1 MPRPRC
7 RLNDVIGETCRK
19 QSRTNSPYC
28 STICKN
34 RYHYINNKNKE
45 KHTVPTTVQKST
57 ARGPRY
63 EEFCREW
70 ASSLEAKQYTHQQ
83 VADLMGIDRTTV
95 SKMWQAYQEDK
106 AIFEAQ
112 KDWEIA
118 EETVEALNDF
128 KDFRNRYFKT
138 ETGDL
143 YETADFHENWINHIV
158 DAIKNGKQQMILSP
172 PRHGKTDLLTHF
184 AVWQICKNP
193 NIRIMWV
200 GGNEDIAKNAV
211 GSVLDHLENNELLNE
226 EINGPGVKFQPKIR
240 SGKSWSSSQFTVG
253 TRTVTGIKSPTM
265 VAVGKGGKI
274 LSRDCDIIIADD
286 IEDHGTTIQP
296 SAREQTRQWWTTTLS
311 SRKEEHTAVV
321 VIGSRQHPEDLYN
334 FLLENPEFETIVEEA
349 HSTECILPELEIE
362 QHQECMLWPG
372 KRTYKWLMSQKNNAD
387 TTGGRAIFEMVY
399 LNKAFVEGI
408 TMFNS
413 EDIDQCRD
421 INRRIGHIPAGTH
434 LIAGLDPASTG
445 FQACVLWAA
454 NPDTGQL
461 YLVDIE
467 NEEGGGVIQAKK
479 SIQNWYEKYGLAHWV
494 IEENGFQR
502 AIRQDKDIKDYC
514 SRFGIYLEGHQT
526 QKNKFDPIYG
536 VGSMQQLFEQKLIN
550 LPYGDTESET
560 KSNIYRRQLIYFSSA
575 ASKASKAKNYKSDVV
590 MASWF
595 PLKVIRRL
603 GKERLAEV
611 GLDYKPSFGEWNLSD
626 MNESPWG

>member
-1 MPRPRC
+1 MSQPICKRNEYAGEQC
-7 RLNDVIGETCRK
+7 RRK
-19 QSRTNSPYC
+19 SVKGGKYC
-28 STICKN
+28 S
-34 RYHYINNKNKE
+34 
-45 KHTVPTTVQKST
+45 P
-57 ARGPRY
+57 G
-63 EEFCREW
+63 CRRRV
-70 ASSLEAKQYTHQQ
+70 SYLKSLEADKKVNNKGSHESKSRGLKYPEFVQYYAADIENKKKTHQQ
-83 VADLMGIDRTTV
+83 IADLLEIDRSQVTR
-95 SKMWQAYQEDK
+95 MYAAYLEDK
-106 AIFEAQ
+106 ENFEAQ
-112 KDWEIA
+112 QDWEIS
-118 EETVEALNDF
+118 EDTVKSLEDF

-158 DAIKNGKQQMILSP
+158 DAIQNGKQQMILSP

-349 HSTECILPELEIE
+349 HSTECVLPETEIE
-362 QHQECMLWPG
+362 LHQDCMLWAT

-399 LNKAFVEGI
+399 LNKAFVDGI

-454 NPDTGQL
+454 NPDTGEL
-461 YLVDIE
+461 FLVDIE
-467 NEEGGGVIQAKK
+467 NEEGGGVIQARK
-479 SIQNWYEKYGLAHWV
+479 SIKNWYDKYGLAHWV

-502 AIRQDKDIKDYC
+502 AIRQDTELKEYC
-514 SRFGIYLEGHQT
+514 ARFGIYLEGHQT

-575 ASKASKAKNYKSDVV
+575 ASKASKAKSYKSDVV